1 MHDGLSFT
9 RQEAILRHAGQAAE
23 VTSRYKALSGG
34 AQAALVAF
42 LNSL

>member
-23 VTSRYKALSGG
+23 VTRRYKALTSDQQ
-34 AQAALVAF
+34 QALMAF
-42 LNSL
+42 LDSL